1 LIVDQLSQILR
12 NTLGLKERTPN
23 PGWLKQYQPDTQDN
37 SQNQF
42 AIFLK
47 PETTALQEGVK
58 FEEILNCVLESLRK
72 WKVQVG
78 AIRILTPEYLV
89 RHQIMDRHYGVI
101 NQISR
106 HGYHAISERARA
118 LLNDNFADDLEPDAE
133 ILGGHQ
139 FLSRFPAF
147 SAFALSTFS
156 DNVEVKKLTGGTY
169 CVRIKIDGRVFL
181 VLNAFHPH
189 QLERFTTG
197 NKAIVVMEGRS
208 STPWIDLRRE
218 MIGATNPAYAFQGS
232 IRHTLYSHR
241 EEFGLANVGQSA
253 NGIHLSA
260 GPLEGMV
267 ELQRFLSN
275 PDENV
280 QLDFEKTSFGRLL
293 LSKGASREAINSFA
307 GNLNMQFEG
316 HVISAFDL
324 TEELDAE
331 EAADRLMRTED
342 KIVGL
347 HGIT

>member
-118 LLNDNFADDLEPDAE
+118 LLNDNLLMTWSP
-133 ILGGHQ
+133 
-139 FLSRFPAF
+139 
-147 SAFALSTFS
+147 
-156 DNVEVKKLTGGTY
+156 
-169 CVRIKIDGRVFL
+169 
-181 VLNAFHPH
+181 
-189 QLERFTTG
+189 
-197 NKAIVVMEGRS
+197 
-208 STPWIDLRRE
+208 
-218 MIGATNPAYAFQGS
+218 
-232 IRHTLYSHR
+232 TL
-241 EEFGLANVGQSA
+241 
-253 NGIHLSA
+253 
-260 GPLEGMV
+260 
-267 ELQRFLSN
+267 RFLE
-275 PDENV
+275 D
-280 QLDFEKTSFGRLL
+280 
-293 LSKGASREAINSFA
+293 INFY
-307 GNLNMQFEG
+307 L
-316 HVISAFDL
+316 AFRHSPHL
-324 TEELDAE
+324 RSQHFQTML
-331 EAADRLMRTED
+331 R
-342 KIVGL
+342 
-347 HGIT
+347 